1 MKVVKLGYVSRVM
14 SAFAQQSCMLQ
25 AIASESLFLFP
36 WLDCFRYI
44 SLFRHIKIIVKSSN
58 ERAIVVVVR
67 IILKALRVEQL
78 GNFGS

>member
-1 MKVVKLGYVSRVM
+1 
-14 SAFAQQSCMLQ
+14 MLQ
-25 AIASESLFLFP
+25 AIAFESLFLFP

-58 ERAIVVVVR
+58 ERAIVVVVG

-78 GNFGS
+78 ENFGS